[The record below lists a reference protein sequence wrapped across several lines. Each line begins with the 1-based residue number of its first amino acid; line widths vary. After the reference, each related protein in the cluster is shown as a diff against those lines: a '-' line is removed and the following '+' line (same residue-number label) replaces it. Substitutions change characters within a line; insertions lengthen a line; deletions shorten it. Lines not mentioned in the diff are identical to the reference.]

1 MRAVGQEF
9 DHFVALHD
17 AFVRR
22 CVVDNENFVVEFRF
36 SILRLQFFA
45 LFLHIGYQTQTID
58 VVSGNKY

>member
-9 DHFVALHD
+9 DHLVALHD

-36 SILRLQFFA
+36 SILCLQFFA
-45 LFLHIGYQTQTID
+45 LFLHIGHQTQTID